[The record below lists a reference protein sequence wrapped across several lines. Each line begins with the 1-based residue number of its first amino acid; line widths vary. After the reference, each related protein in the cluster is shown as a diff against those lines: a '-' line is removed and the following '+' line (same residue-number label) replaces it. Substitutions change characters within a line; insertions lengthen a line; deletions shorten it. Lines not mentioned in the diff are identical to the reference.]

1 MDYSKNCPVCNRIQ
15 KYSNKSNLCQAIKLN
30 TICYSCR
37 ADIRTYSPET
47 RTKMS
52 AVSKG
57 RRFSLSTREKLS
69 IASKRNYENPLNL
82 KMMADAVKLAMH
94 RPDVRKRHIEA
105 LHHSKW
111 LKVRTDKG
119 QMEMIEKWNRLGF
132 RFHPNYQVHTDD
144 FLCYIDGYDPEH
156 NVVLEYDSQYHRKLS
171 QQKKDAEREKRI
183 IDILH
188 PKKFWRYNSHTHS
201 FTQILGG

>member
-1 MDYSKNCPVCNRIQ
+1 M
-15 KYSNKSNLCQAIKLN
+15 
-30 TICYSCR
+30 CYSCR
-37 ADIRTYSPET
+37 AGLRTYSSET
-47 RTKMS
+47 RKKMS

-57 RRFSLSTREKLS
+57 RRFSLSTKEKLS
-69 IASKRNYENPLNL
+69 TSSKTKYKNPLNL
-82 KMMADAVKLAMH
+82 KIMTDAVKLAMH

-119 QMEMIEKWNRLGF
+119 QLEMIEKWNRLGF
-132 RFHPNYQVHTDD
+132 RFEPNYQVHTND
-144 FLCYIDGYDPEH
+144 FLYYIDGYDSEH

-171 QQKKDAEREKRI
+171 QQKKDAERERRI
-183 IDILH
+183 INILH